1 MCGFLFHSY
10 STKAFNMHFSAPHR
24 NVLLKSCFAM
34 LIWIG
39 ILLPIFM
46 VKSSSSI
53 LRVYSFMHNIS
64 VSWILQRVHPM
75 HIYTGSILKTNENR
89 WELSG
94 REEKQVW
101 NSIGWCPFA
110 LLLEIWKRDSRTA
123 GSSLT
128 YPPTYKTFLVM
139 CPRLRHPQHSPATI
153 HKGVRG
159 NISNQCNQIV
169 TVQNANISTG
179 AIMSRFIIIAG
190 RVDGHGVNVHTG

>member
-1 MCGFLFHSY
+1 
-10 STKAFNMHFSAPHR
+10 
-24 NVLLKSCFAM
+24 
-34 LIWIG
+34 
-39 ILLPIFM
+39 M

-101 NSIGWCPFA
+101 NSIGLCPFA

-139 CPRLRHPQHSPATI
+139 CPPLDTPSTRLLQYTKECEAIFPINVIKSSRC
-153 HKGVRG
+153 RM
-159 NISNQCNQIV
+159 QIFPLE
-169 TVQNANISTG
+169 QLCRDLSSSQDEWTG
-179 AIMSRFIIIAG
+179 
-190 RVDGHGVNVHTG
+190 TE